1 MANSK
6 NKISNLVNSQVP
18 EFVLQDHPKFVEF
31 LKAYYIFMESALLE
45 VTSVETT
52 DGIQLE
58 SQTGQ
63 TNLLLL
69 NGTGISSDITV
80 VNEGDKVILESS
92 AFGKFTRGEIVI
104 GQTSKATS
112 TILAEDLNN
121 NRLFITSQDKF
132 IIGETILGQSSNASA
147 VINNY
152 KPNPVTSI
160 QDLLNFRDPDK
171 VIDNF
176 FSHFKYE
183 FLSTIPD
190 QLHSTLNER
199 SFVKNIKFFYGLK
212 GTKEGHNLL
221 FRALFNEKSETI
233 YPREQILRVSDG
245 KWNTNKIL
253 KTINQLSDRIDTH
266 DLIGRTITGSISGA
280 TAIVENVSITIIND
294 VSISEFTLNEDSI
307 DGTFLVSEEIYGTKT
322 DEDDNLLMS
331 TITGIPSSYVITNG
345 GSLYPTQQNINIT
358 GGGTDCIMQTKTI
371 NSGNITEVLI
381 DNPGLGYTIGDE
393 LVFDNTNTNGGGA
406 AGFVRIVNGGLLNE
420 DSSGDR
426 IVLEDYTT
434 TGDPYT
440 GNVIVQEIGTGISEI
455 TDVYL
460 YNHGSNYTSLPSAT
474 ISSNTGTN
482 GSLKLFSDNIG
493 KIIDLKI
500 VETGIEYQNSP
511 TPPTAT
517 FAINLILTNITN
529 TFVVNETVTNNSTS
543 AKVVSFDSDTG
554 LLILKNATGSFTSD
568 TTISGNLSGAS
579 GKIRKIV
586 QATADIIVDAII
598 NTDGSY
604 LNQDGQLD
612 EQTMKIQD
620 SLYYQD
626 FSYVI
631 KVARSIKEWR
641 DDFKRTMHTAGF
653 YFTGQVDISSKLSLK
668 VKTPIKG
675 ISSEVVKDPFFLI
688 LNTLFTTV
696 FGRRLGTVDDGT
708 TLRTNPL
715 LGLGEDFD
723 TSTLSPFSNTTR
735 DVTLYRQGVNINYL
749 SRKREN
755 INNVNVVKGF
765 VYAGPR
771 YGTINREIFRT
782 FNQSGTN
789 YSIAE
794 LSKNVTFGTNSFYD
808 GQDNTLLFS
817 SSTAGRGIKTKL
829 TMPSEITTSIIP

>member
-1 MANSK
+1 MANFK

-31 LKAYYIFMESALLE
+31 LKTYYIFMESALLE

-69 NGTGISSDITV
+69 NGTGISSDITIS
-80 VNEGDKVILESS
+80 NDGDKIILESS
-92 AFGKFTRGEIVI
+92 AFGKFTRGEIVV

-132 IIGETILGQSSNASA
+132 ITGETILGQSSNASA
-147 VINNY
+147 VVNNY
-152 KPNPVTSI
+152 KPNPVSSI

-190 QLHSTLNER
+190 ELHSTIDKR
-199 SFVKNIKFFYGLK
+199 SLVKNIKYFYGLK

-221 FRALFNEKSETI
+221 FRALFNERAETI

-253 KTINQLSDRIDTH
+253 KTINSLSDNVDTH
-266 DLIGRTITGSISGA
+266 DLIGRTITGSVSGA
-280 TAIVENVSITIIND
+280 TAIVENVFVSIVND
-294 VSISEFTLNEDSI
+294 ISISEFVLNVESI
-307 DGTFLVSEEIYGTKT
+307 SGTFLVDEEIYGTKT
-322 DEDDNLLMS
+322 DEDDILLMS
-331 TITGIPSSYVITNG
+331 TVTGIPTSFVITDG
-345 GSLYPTQQNINIT
+345 GSLYNSQQSVKIS
-358 GGGTDCIMQTKTI
+358 GGGTDCIIQTKTI
-371 NSGNITEVLI
+371 SSGKISNVII
-381 DNPGLGYTIGDE
+381 DNPGLGYSIGDE

-406 AGFVRIVNGGLLNE
+406 AGFVKIVNGGLLTE
-420 DSSGDR
+420 DEDR

-440 GNVIVQEIGTGISEI
+440 GNVIVQETGTGVSEI

-460 YNHGSNYTSLPSAT
+460 YNRGSNYTSLPT
-474 ISSNTGTN
+474 VTVKSNTGTN
-482 GSLKLFSDNIG
+482 SILKLWSDSIG

-500 VETGIEYQNSP
+500 VEPGIEYQNLPSP
-511 TPPTAT
+511 TLT
-517 FAINLILTNITN
+517 FYENLILTNLTSV
-529 TFVVNETVTNNSTS
+529 FVIGENVSNNSTL
-543 AKVVSFDSDTG
+543 ATVVSFDSDTG
-554 LLILKNATGSFTSD
+554 LLILKDATGSFTFNS
-568 TTISGNLSGAS
+568 TISGNLSGAS
-579 GKIRKIV
+579 GTIRKIA
-586 QATADIIVDAII
+586 QATADIVVGSVLDM
-598 NTDGSY
+598 DGSY
-604 LNQDGQLD
+604 INQDGLLD

-631 KVARSIKEWR
+631 KVGRSIKEWR
-641 DDFKRTMHTAGF
+641 EDFKRTVHTAGF
-653 YFTGQVDISSKLSLK
+653 YFTGQVDISSKLNVK
-668 VKTPIKG
+668 VKTPIIG
-675 ISSEVVKDPFFLI
+675 QISEVVKDPIFLI

-708 TLRTNPL
+708 TLRTNPS
-715 LGLGEDFD
+715 LGSGEDFD

-735 DVTLYRQGVNINYL
+735 DVTLYRQGLKIDYL

-755 INNVNVVKGF
+755 VGDVTIVKGF

-771 YGTINREIFRT
+771 YETINREIFRT
-782 FNQSGTN
+782 FAKTTDTN

-794 LSKNVTFGTNSFYD
+794 LSKNVTFGTNTSYD
-808 GQDNTLLFS
+808 GQDNTLYFCS
-817 SSTAGRGIKTKL
+817 SPITRGIKTKL
-829 TMPSEITTSIIP
+829 TMPAEITITS

>member
-1 MANSK
+1 MANFK

-31 LKAYYIFMESALLE
+31 LKTYYIFMESALLE

-69 NGTGISSDITV
+69 NGTGISSDITIS
-80 VNEGDKVILESS
+80 NDGDKIILESS
-92 AFGKFTRGEIVI
+92 AFGKFTKGEIVV

-132 IIGETILGQSSNASA
+132 ITGETILGQSSNASA
-147 VINNY
+147 VVNNY
-152 KPNPVTSI
+152 KPNPVSSI

-190 QLHSTLNER
+190 ELHSTIDKR
-199 SFVKNIKFFYGLK
+199 SLVKNIKYFYGLK

-221 FRALFNEKSETI
+221 FRALFNEKAETI
-233 YPREQILRVSDG
+233 YPREQLLRVSDG

-253 KTINQLSDRIDTH
+253 KTINSLSDNVDTH
-266 DLIGRTITGSISGA
+266 DLIGRTITGSVSGA
-280 TAIVENVSITIIND
+280 TAIVENVFVSIVND
-294 VSISEFTLNEDSI
+294 ISISEFVLNVESI
-307 DGTFLVSEEIYGTKT
+307 SGTFLVDEEIYGTKT
-322 DEDDNLLMS
+322 DEDDILLMS
-331 TITGIPSSYVITNG
+331 TVTGIPTSFVITDG
-345 GSLYPTQQNINIT
+345 GSLYNSQQSVKIS
-358 GGGTDCIMQTKTI
+358 GGGTDCIIQTKTI
-371 NSGNITEVLI
+371 SSGKISNVII
-381 DNPGLGYTIGDE
+381 DNPGLGYSIGDE

-406 AGFVRIVNGGLLNE
+406 AGFVKIVNGGLLTE
-420 DSSGDR
+420 DEDR

-440 GNVIVQEIGTGISEI
+440 GNVIVQEIGTGVSEI

-460 YNHGSNYTSLPSAT
+460 YNRGSNYTSLPT
-474 ISSNTGTN
+474 VTVKSNTGTN
-482 GSLKLFSDNIG
+482 SILKLWSDSIG

-500 VETGIEYQNSP
+500 VEPGIEYQNLPSP
-511 TPPTAT
+511 TLT
-517 FAINLILTNITN
+517 FYENLILTNLTSV
-529 TFVVNETVTNNSTS
+529 FVIGENVSNNSTL
-543 AKVVSFDSDTG
+543 ATVVSFDSDTG
-554 LLILKNATGSFTSD
+554 LLILKDATGSFTFNS
-568 TTISGNLSGAS
+568 TISGNLSGAS
-579 GKIRKIV
+579 GTIRKIA
-586 QATADIIVDAII
+586 QATADIVVGSVLDM
-598 NTDGSY
+598 DGSY
-604 LNQDGQLD
+604 INQDGLLD

-631 KVARSIKEWR
+631 KVGRSIKEWR
-641 DDFKRTMHTAGF
+641 EDFKRTVHTAGF
-653 YFTGQVDISSKLSLK
+653 YFRGQVDISSKLNVK
-668 VKTPIKG
+668 VKTPIIG
-675 ISSEVVKDPFFLI
+675 QISEVVKDPIFLI

-708 TLRTNPL
+708 TLRTNPS
-715 LGLGEDFD
+715 LGSGEDFD

-735 DVTLYRQGVNINYL
+735 DVTLYRQGLKIDYL

-755 INNVNVVKGF
+755 VGDVTIVKGF

-771 YGTINREIFRT
+771 YETINREIFRT
-782 FNQSGTN
+782 FAKTTDTN

-794 LSKNVTFGTNSFYD
+794 LSKNVTFGTNTSYD
-808 GQDNTLLFS
+808 GQDNTLYFCS
-817 SSTAGRGIKTKL
+817 SPITRGIKTKL
-829 TMPSEITTSIIP
+829 TMPAEITITS

>member
-1 MANSK
+1 MANFK

-31 LKAYYIFMESALLE
+31 LKTYYIFMESALLE

-69 NGTGISSDITV
+69 NGTGISSDITIS
-80 VNEGDKVILESS
+80 NDGDKIILESS
-92 AFGKFTRGEIVI
+92 AFGKFTRGEIVV

-132 IIGETILGQSSNASA
+132 ITGETILGQSSNASA
-147 VINNY
+147 VVNNY
-152 KPNPVTSI
+152 KPNPVSSI

-190 QLHSTLNER
+190 ELHSTIDKR
-199 SFVKNIKFFYGLK
+199 SLVKNIKYFYGLK

-221 FRALFNEKSETI
+221 FRALFNERAETI
-233 YPREQILRVSDG
+233 YPREQLLRVSDG

-253 KTINQLSDRIDTH
+253 KTINSLSDNVDTH
-266 DLIGRTITGSISGA
+266 DLIGRTITGSVSGA
-280 TAIVENVSITIIND
+280 TAIVENVFVSIVND
-294 VSISEFTLNEDSI
+294 ISISEFVLNVESI
-307 DGTFLVSEEIYGTKT
+307 SGTFLIDEEIYGTKT
-322 DEDDNLLMS
+322 DEDDILLMS
-331 TITGIPSSYVITNG
+331 TVTGIPTSFVITDG
-345 GSLYPTQQNINIT
+345 GSLYNSQQSVKIL
-358 GGGTDCIMQTKTI
+358 GGGTDCIIQTKTI
-371 NSGNITEVLI
+371 SSGKISNVII
-381 DNPGLGYTIGDE
+381 DNPGLGYSIGDE
-393 LVFDNTNTNGGGA
+393 LIFDNTNTNGGGA
-406 AGFVRIVNGGLLNE
+406 AGFVKIVNGGLLTE
-420 DSSGDR
+420 DEDR

-440 GNVIVQEIGTGISEI
+440 GNVIVQEIGTGVSEI

-460 YNHGSNYTSLPSAT
+460 YNRGSNYTSLPT
-474 ISSNTGTN
+474 VTVKSNTGTN
-482 GSLKLFSDNIG
+482 SILKLWSDSIG

-500 VETGIEYQNSP
+500 VEPGIEYQNLPSP
-511 TPPTAT
+511 TLT
-517 FAINLILTNITN
+517 FYENLILTNLTSA
-529 TFVVNETVTNNSTS
+529 FVIGENVSNNSTL
-543 AKVVSFDSDTG
+543 ATVVSFDSDTG
-554 LLILKNATGSFTSD
+554 LLILKDATGSFTFNS
-568 TTISGNLSGAS
+568 TISGNLSGAS
-579 GKIRKIV
+579 GTIRKIA
-586 QATADIIVDAII
+586 QATADVVVGSVLDM
-598 NTDGSY
+598 DGSY
-604 LNQDGQLD
+604 INQDGLLD

-631 KVARSIKEWR
+631 KVGRSIKEWR
-641 DDFKRTMHTAGF
+641 EDFKRTVHTAGF
-653 YFTGQVDISSKLSLK
+653 YFTGQVDISSKLNVK
-668 VKTPIKG
+668 VKTPIIG
-675 ISSEVVKDPFFLI
+675 QISEVVKDPIFLI

-708 TLRTNPL
+708 TLRTNPS
-715 LGLGEDFD
+715 LGSGEDFD

-735 DVTLYRQGVNINYL
+735 DVTLYRQGLKIDYL

-755 INNVNVVKGF
+755 VGDVTIVKGF

-771 YGTINREIFRT
+771 YETINREIFRT
-782 FNQSGTN
+782 FAKTTDTN

-794 LSKNVTFGTNSFYD
+794 LSKNVTFGTNTSYD
-808 GQDNTLLFS
+808 GQDNTLYFCS
-817 SSTAGRGIKTKL
+817 SPITRGIKTKL
-829 TMPSEITTSIIP
+829 TMPAEITITS

>member
-1 MANSK
+1 MANFK

-31 LKAYYIFMESALLE
+31 LKTYYIFMESALLE

-69 NGTGISSDITV
+69 NGTGISSDITIS
-80 VNEGDKVILESS
+80 NDGDKIILESS
-92 AFGKFTRGEIVI
+92 AFGKFTRGEIVV

-132 IIGETILGQSSNASA
+132 ITGETILGQSSNASA
-147 VINNY
+147 VVNNY
-152 KPNPVTSI
+152 KPNPVSSI

-190 QLHSTLNER
+190 ELHSTIDKR
-199 SFVKNIKFFYGLK
+199 SLVKNIKYFYGLK

-221 FRALFNEKSETI
+221 FRALFNEKAETI
-233 YPREQILRVSDG
+233 YPREQLLRVSDG

-253 KTINQLSDRIDTH
+253 KTINSLSDNVDTH
-266 DLIGRTITGSISGA
+266 DLIGRTITGSVSGA
-280 TAIVENVSITIIND
+280 TAIVENVFVSIVND
-294 VSISEFTLNEDSI
+294 ISISEFVLNVESI
-307 DGTFLVSEEIYGTKT
+307 SGTFLVDEEIYGTKT
-322 DEDDNLLMS
+322 DEDDILLMS
-331 TITGIPSSYVITNG
+331 TVTGIPTSFVITDG
-345 GSLYPTQQNINIT
+345 GSLYNSQQSVKIS
-358 GGGTDCIMQTKTI
+358 GGGTDCIIQTKTI
-371 NSGNITEVLI
+371 SSGKISNVII
-381 DNPGLGYTIGDE
+381 DNPGLGYSIGDE

-406 AGFVRIVNGGLLNE
+406 AGFVKIVNGGLLTE
-420 DSSGDR
+420 DEDR

-440 GNVIVQEIGTGISEI
+440 GNVIVQEIGTGVSEI

-460 YNHGSNYTSLPSAT
+460 YNRGSNYTSLPT
-474 ISSNTGTN
+474 VTVKSNTGTN
-482 GSLKLFSDNIG
+482 SILKLWSDSIG

-500 VETGIEYQNSP
+500 VEPGIEYQNLPSP
-511 TPPTAT
+511 TLT
-517 FAINLILTNITN
+517 FYENLILTNLTSV
-529 TFVVNETVTNNSTS
+529 FVIGENVSNNSTL
-543 AKVVSFDSDTG
+543 ATVVSFDSDTG
-554 LLILKNATGSFTSD
+554 LLILKNATGSFTFNS
-568 TTISGNLSGAS
+568 TISGNLSGAS
-579 GKIRKIV
+579 GTIRKIA
-586 QATADIIVDAII
+586 QATADIVVGSVLDM
-598 NTDGSY
+598 DGSY
-604 LNQDGQLD
+604 INQDGLLD

-631 KVARSIKEWR
+631 KVGRSIKEWR
-641 DDFKRTMHTAGF
+641 EDFKRTVHTAGF
-653 YFTGQVDISSKLSLK
+653 YFTGQVDISSKLNVK
-668 VKTPIKG
+668 VKTPIIG
-675 ISSEVVKDPFFLI
+675 QISEVVKDPIFLI

-708 TLRTNPL
+708 TLRTNPS
-715 LGLGEDFD
+715 LGSGEDFD

-735 DVTLYRQGVNINYL
+735 DVTLYRQGLKIDYL

-755 INNVNVVKGF
+755 VGDVTIVKGF

-771 YGTINREIFRT
+771 YETINREIFRT
-782 FNQSGTN
+782 FAKTTDTN

-794 LSKNVTFGTNSFYD
+794 LSKNVTFGTNTSYD
-808 GQDNTLLFS
+808 GQDNTLYFCS
-817 SSTAGRGIKTKL
+817 SPITRGIKTKL
-829 TMPSEITTSIIP
+829 TMPAEITITS

>member
-1 MANSK
+1 MANFK

-31 LKAYYIFMESALLE
+31 LKTYYIFMESALLE

-69 NGTGISSDITV
+69 NGTGISSDITIS
-80 VNEGDKVILESS
+80 NDGDKIILESS
-92 AFGKFTRGEIVI
+92 AFGKFTRGEIVV

-132 IIGETILGQSSNASA
+132 ITGETILGQSSNASA
-147 VINNY
+147 VVNNY
-152 KPNPVTSI
+152 KPNPVSSI

-190 QLHSTLNER
+190 ELHSTIDKR
-199 SFVKNIKFFYGLK
+199 SLVKNIKYFYGLK

-221 FRALFNEKSETI
+221 FRALFNEKAETI
-233 YPREQILRVSDG
+233 YPREQLLRVSDG

-253 KTINQLSDRIDTH
+253 KTINSLSDNVDTH
-266 DLIGRTITGSISGA
+266 DLIGRTITGSVSGA
-280 TAIVENVSITIIND
+280 TAIVENVFVSIVND
-294 VSISEFTLNEDSI
+294 ISISEFVLNVESI
-307 DGTFLVSEEIYGTKT
+307 SGTFLVDEEIYGTKT
-322 DEDDNLLMS
+322 DEDDILLMS
-331 TITGIPSSYVITNG
+331 TVTGIPTSFVITDG
-345 GSLYPTQQNINIT
+345 GSLYNSQQSVKIS
-358 GGGTDCIMQTKTI
+358 GGGTDCIIQTKTI
-371 NSGNITEVLI
+371 SSGKISNVII
-381 DNPGLGYTIGDE
+381 DNPGLGYSIGDE

-406 AGFVRIVNGGLLNE
+406 AGFVKIVNGGLLTE
-420 DSSGDR
+420 DEDR

-440 GNVIVQEIGTGISEI
+440 GNVIVQEIGTGVSEI

-460 YNHGSNYTSLPSAT
+460 YNRGSNYTSLPT
-474 ISSNTGTN
+474 VTVKSNTGTN
-482 GSLKLFSDNIG
+482 SILKLWSDSIG

-500 VETGIEYQNSP
+500 VEPGIEYQNLPSP
-511 TPPTAT
+511 TLT
-517 FAINLILTNITN
+517 FYENLILTNLTSV
-529 TFVVNETVTNNSTS
+529 FVIGENVSNNSTL
-543 AKVVSFDSDTG
+543 ATVVSFDSDTG
-554 LLILKNATGSFTSD
+554 LLILKNATGSFTFNS
-568 TTISGNLSGAS
+568 TISGNLSGAS
-579 GKIRKIV
+579 GTIRKIA
-586 QATADIIVDAII
+586 QATADIVVGSVLDM
-598 NTDGSY
+598 DGSY
-604 LNQDGQLD
+604 INQDGLLD

-631 KVARSIKEWR
+631 KVGRSIKEWR
-641 DDFKRTMHTAGF
+641 EDFKRTVHTAGF
-653 YFTGQVDISSKLSLK
+653 YFRGQVDISSKLNVK
-668 VKTPIKG
+668 VKTPIIG
-675 ISSEVVKDPFFLI
+675 QISEVVKDPIFLI

-708 TLRTNPL
+708 TLRTNPS
-715 LGLGEDFD
+715 LGSGEDFD

-735 DVTLYRQGVNINYL
+735 DVTLYRQGLKIDYL

-755 INNVNVVKGF
+755 VGDVTIVKGF

-771 YGTINREIFRT
+771 YETINREIFRT
-782 FNQSGTN
+782 FAKTTDTN

-794 LSKNVTFGTNSFYD
+794 LSKNVTFGTNTSYD
-808 GQDNTLLFS
+808 GQDNTLYFCS
-817 SSTAGRGIKTKL
+817 SPITRGIKTKL
-829 TMPSEITTSIIP
+829 TMPAEITITS

>member
-1 MANSK
+1 MANFK

-31 LKAYYIFMESALLE
+31 LKTYYIFMESALLE

-69 NGTGISSDITV
+69 NGTGISSDITIS
-80 VNEGDKVILESS
+80 NDGDKIILESS
-92 AFGKFTRGEIVI
+92 AFGKFTRGEIVV

-132 IIGETILGQSSNASA
+132 ITGETILGQSSNASA
-147 VINNY
+147 VVNNY
-152 KPNPVTSI
+152 KPNPVSSI

-190 QLHSTLNER
+190 ELHSTIDKR
-199 SFVKNIKFFYGLK
+199 SLVKNIKYFYGLK

-221 FRALFNEKSETI
+221 FRALFNEKAETI
-233 YPREQILRVSDG
+233 YPREQLLRVSDG

-253 KTINQLSDRIDTH
+253 KTINSLSDNVDTH
-266 DLIGRTITGSISGA
+266 DLIGRTITGSVSGA
-280 TAIVENVSITIIND
+280 TAIVENVFVSIVND
-294 VSISEFTLNEDSI
+294 ISISEFVLNVESI
-307 DGTFLVSEEIYGTKT
+307 SGTFLVDEEIYGTKT
-322 DEDDNLLMS
+322 DEDDILLMS
-331 TITGIPSSYVITNG
+331 TVTGIPTSFVITDG
-345 GSLYPTQQNINIT
+345 GSLYNSQQSVKIS
-358 GGGTDCIMQTKTI
+358 GGGTDCIIQTKTI
-371 NSGNITEVLI
+371 SSGKISNVII
-381 DNPGLGYTIGDE
+381 DNPGLGYSIGDE

-406 AGFVRIVNGGLLNE
+406 AGFVKIVNGGLLTE
-420 DSSGDR
+420 DEDR

-440 GNVIVQEIGTGISEI
+440 GNVIVQEIGTGVSEI

-460 YNHGSNYTSLPSAT
+460 YNRGSNYTSLPT
-474 ISSNTGTN
+474 VTVKSNTGTN
-482 GSLKLFSDNIG
+482 SILKLWSDSIG

-500 VETGIEYQNSP
+500 VEPGIEYQNLPSP
-511 TPPTAT
+511 TLT
-517 FAINLILTNITN
+517 FYENLILTNLTSV
-529 TFVVNETVTNNSTS
+529 FVIGENVSNNSTL
-543 AKVVSFDSDTG
+543 ATVVSFDSDTG
-554 LLILKNATGSFTSD
+554 LLILKDATGSFTFNS
-568 TTISGNLSGAS
+568 TISGNLSGAS
-579 GKIRKIV
+579 GTIRKIA
-586 QATADIIVDAII
+586 QATADIVVGSVLDM
-598 NTDGSY
+598 DGSY
-604 LNQDGQLD
+604 INQDGLLD

-631 KVARSIKEWR
+631 KVGRSIKEWR
-641 DDFKRTMHTAGF
+641 EDFKRTVHTAGF
-653 YFTGQVDISSKLSLK
+653 YFRGQVDISSKLNVK
-668 VKTPIKG
+668 VKTPIIG
-675 ISSEVVKDPFFLI
+675 QISEVVKDPIFLI

-708 TLRTNPL
+708 TLRTNPS
-715 LGLGEDFD
+715 LGSGEDFD

-735 DVTLYRQGVNINYL
+735 DVTLYRQGLKIDYL

-755 INNVNVVKGF
+755 VGDVTIVKGF

-771 YGTINREIFRT
+771 YETINREIFRT
-782 FNQSGTN
+782 FAKTTDTN

-794 LSKNVTFGTNSFYD
+794 LSKNVTFGTNTSYD
-808 GQDNTLLFS
+808 GQDNTLYFCS
-817 SSTAGRGIKTKL
+817 SPITRGIKTKL
-829 TMPSEITTSIIP
+829 TMPAEITITS